1 MVVLKNISRTD
12 VDISADYYIEGQEPK
27 GFMRLRLTDGKIVAH
42 ESAGYGSSHVRNE
55 LKRLAKMDN
64 IPAEKK
70 VLWY

>member
-27 GFMRLRLTDGKIVAH
+27 GFMRLRLTDGEIVAH
-42 ESAGYGSSHVRNE
+42 ENAGYGSSHVRNE
-55 LKRLAKMDN
+55 LKRLAKTDN
-64 IPAEKK
+64 LPTEKK

>member
-12 VDISADYYIEGQEPK
+12 VDISANYYIEGREPK
-27 GFMRLRLTDGKIVAH
+27 GFMRLRLTDGEIVAH
-42 ESAGYGSSHVRNE
+42 ENAGYGSSHVRNE

-64 IPAEKK
+64 LPTEKK